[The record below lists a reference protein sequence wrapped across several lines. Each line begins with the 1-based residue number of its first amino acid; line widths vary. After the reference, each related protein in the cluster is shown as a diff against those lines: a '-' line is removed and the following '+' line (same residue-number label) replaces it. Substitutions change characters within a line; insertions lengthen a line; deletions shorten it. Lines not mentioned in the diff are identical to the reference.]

1 MKICVGLSGG
11 VDSSVA
17 ALLLKRQGYDVFAM
31 FMQNWHDADATL
43 HGDCEWEEDRFVA
56 ELVARKIGIPFYFVD
71 LTKEY
76 RQRVVDYMFNEY
88 SAGRTPNPD
97 VLCNREIKFD
107 AFLKAAQKLGADMVA
122 TGHYCRRAPL
132 MDAEGK
138 QVVIDG
144 LPQWRILEGVDPN
157 KDQSYFLC
165 QLTQEQLGKAL
176 FPIGNLTKP
185 EVREIAREADLPSAD
200 KKDSQGICFVGKVD
214 LPTFLQ
220 QKLKPAEGNVVE
232 VYDAYY
238 AQSEQYRFVHDT
250 LASLLETPGEPMMI
264 TEYTSED
271 SGGKPFNNRRVTDN
285 NSPVTEPATP
295 RHSDKLS
302 TPQVQQP
309 QSLSVTEP
317 ATPRHSDKLSAPQVQ
332 QPQSLSVTEPVEV
345 TKSTGKTDWSEYGSE
360 ASALPSQSRLACGD
374 PHVHEATGGH
384 GSGATSTPTERLS
397 HRNEFDVNKIAEL
410 SDEDLMR
417 LSEPIWY
424 DDIKFETE
432 TYRAGKKHIKKT
444 RYKENPFGKIVGRH
458 DGAQFYTIGQRK
470 GLNIGGHKDSIFVIA
485 TDVPR
490 NIIYV
495 GEGHTHKGLSRC
507 CLRIA
512 PQDIHWIRT
521 DLAMADGE
529 IRRYRVRIRYRQ
541 PLQDAFLIKR
551 PAGIFILFDTPQR
564 GISDGQFAAWYSSD
578 DEMLGSGVY

>member
-71 LTKEY
+71 LSKEY

-144 LPQWRILEGVDPN
+144 LTQWRILEGVDPN

-302 TPQVQQP
+302 
-309 QSLSVTEP
+309 
-317 ATPRHSDKLSAPQVQ
+317 APQVQ

-345 TKSTGKTDWSEYGSE
+345 TKSTGKTDWSEYGYE

-495 GEGHTHKGLSRC
+495 GESHTHKGLSRC

>member
-71 LTKEY
+71 LSKEY

-144 LPQWRILEGVDPN
+144 LTQWRILEGVDPN

-302 TPQVQQP
+302 
-309 QSLSVTEP
+309 
-317 ATPRHSDKLSAPQVQ
+317 APQVQ

-384 GSGATSTPTERLS
+384 GSGAASTPTERLS